1 MIVEDQTAVIDFLAA
16 PSTHGGAS
24 VERIDTHASI
34 VFLAGARAYKLK
46 RGVLFDYLDFST
58 LERRR
63 ALCEAEVRLNRRTA
77 PALYR
82 GVVAVTRQHD
92 GAYALGGTGTPVDWL
107 VEMNRFPQEALFDRL
122 ASTGNLDLQ
131 LMSSLAAA
139 IAEFHLSAEHRA
151 DHGGKRGMSWVI
163 EGNAAGFAEFG
174 RVCLEPSASYR
185 VTDHSRLELDRRA
198 EMLERRRESGFV
210 RQCHG
215 DLHLRNI
222 VLLNGRPTLFDGVEF
237 NDEISCTDVLYD
249 LAFLLMDLWRRT
261 LPRHANVVWNRYLA
275 ETGDLDG
282 VSLLPLFLGC
292 RAAVRAKTSATA
304 AQLQNDIRRRNEL
317 HGLAREYLAMAEQ
330 LLHPPSPSLVAIGG
344 LSGSGKSTLALAL
357 APLVGAV
364 PGAVVLR
371 SDEMRKRLCGVP
383 LLERLGPDG
392 YSSQMSERVY
402 ASLAERAAL
411 IIGGGHSVVVDAVY
425 ARAADREVIERVA
438 AAASVR
444 FIGLWLEAPESVLSS
459 RTAQRHSD
467 PSDADANV
475 IRMQRAQDTGRIGW
489 YQIDASLPAASVLS
503 CATDRVGE
511 DVHDVLNTTGDEA
524 Q

>member
-1 MIVEDQTAVIDFLAA
+1 MITEDQTGVIDFLAA
-16 PSTHGGAS
+16 PSTHGGET

-46 RGVLFDYLDFST
+46 RAVRFDYLDFST
-58 LERRR
+58 SERRH

-77 PALYR
+77 PTLYR
-82 GVVAVTRQHD
+82 GVVAVTRQDD
-92 GAYALGGTGTPVDWL
+92 GSFALGGKDRPVDWL

-122 ASTGNLDLQ
+122 ASVGALGIE

-139 IAEFHLSAEHRA
+139 IADFHKSAEHRS
-151 DHGGKRGMSWVI
+151 DHGGKAGMSWVI

-174 RVCLEPSASYR
+174 RPCLDPSAAYR
-185 VTDHSRLELDRRA
+185 VTDDSCRELGRRA

-222 VLLNGRPTLFDGVEF
+222 VLLDGIPTLFDGIEF

-249 LAFLLMDLWRRT
+249 LAFLLMDLWRRK
-261 LPRHANVVWNRYLA
+261 LPRHANAVWNRYLA

-282 VSLLPLFLGC
+282 VALVPLFLSC

-304 AQLQNDIRRRNEL
+304 AQLQNDAPRRNEL

-330 LLHPPSPSLVAIGG
+330 LLRPPDPSLIAVGG
-344 LSGSGKSTLALAL
+344 LSGSGKSTLALGL

-371 SDEMRKRLCGVP
+371 SDETRKRLCGVP
-383 LLERLGPDG
+383 LLEHLGPEG
-392 YSSQMSERVY
+392 YSSQVSERVY
-402 ASLAERAAL
+402 ATLAERAAVTVR
-411 IIGGGHSVVVDAVY
+411 GGHSAVVDAVY
-425 ARAADREVIERVA
+425 TRASDRQVIEQAA
-438 AAASVR
+438 AAASVP
-444 FIGLWLEAPESVLSS
+444 FVGLWLEASESVLIA
-459 RTAQRHSD
+459 RTEQRRND

-475 IRMQRAQDTGRIGW
+475 IRMQRAQDPGEIGW
-489 YQIDASLPAASVLS
+489 YRIDASLPAASVLS
-503 CATDRVGE
+503 RATDRVREQLHGA
-511 DVHDVLNTTGDEA
+511 LNAIADEVR
-524 Q
+524 